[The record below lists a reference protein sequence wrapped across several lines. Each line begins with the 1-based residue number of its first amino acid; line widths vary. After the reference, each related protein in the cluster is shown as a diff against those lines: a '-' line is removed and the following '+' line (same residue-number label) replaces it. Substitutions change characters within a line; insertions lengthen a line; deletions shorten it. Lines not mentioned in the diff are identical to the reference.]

1 MPTSTDPY
9 NSADRL
15 VEADD
20 VLEPLDTEAIP
31 EVASSA
37 QEAAIAAADTSAT
50 DMARNVQGSLSLDEK
65 PVEVTQVS
73 DADVFNDSEGL
84 EDLNEGDKEALDSLV
99 SSEAPA
105 ASADFPERPEA
116 TLADG
121 PAYAPSPSAIRSSS
135 SAAEVSSSVVPGLS
149 VNDNA
154 DWMDQAQP
162 IETLPEAP
170 KSRLKAHIG
179 IFFATIILVP
189 IAWYLFSDASIR
201 LAVVEDNPW
210 TTGKVS
216 ILALLE
222 TVGALVVLGLIWFLA
237 RASSLGVFCSGL
249 VVTILGAVGVVVPFF
264 ARETIANGL
273 TDAIGSIN
281 SLTGNIAHHF
291 AIDLGSGRI
300 LFYGFLLLMTS
311 VVSHYAR
318 KRGKIAGIQTARRDM
333 ALGK

>member
-20 VLEPLDTEAIP
+20 VLEPLGAEAVP

-37 QEAAIAAADTSAT
+37 QEAAIAAADASAT
-50 DMARNVQGSLSLDEK
+50 DMAHNVQGSLSLDEK

-73 DADVFNDSEGL
+73 DADVFTESAGLSE
-84 EDLNEGDKEALDSLV
+84 EGKATSDTLV
-99 SSEAPA
+99 SSQASV
-105 ASADFPERPEA
+105 ASADLPERPEA

-121 PAYAPSPSAIRSSS
+121 PAYAPSPSAIRSSA
-135 SAAEVSSSVVPGLS
+135 SAAEAPSTVVPGLA

-154 DWMDQAQP
+154 DWMDQAQS
-162 IETLPEAP
+162 IETLPEGP

-179 IFFATIILVP
+179 IFFATILLVP

-201 LAVVEDNPW
+201 LAVVDDNPW
-210 TTGKVS
+210 ATGKVS

-222 TVGALVVLGLIWFLA
+222 TVGALIVLGLIWFLA
-237 RASSLGVFCSGL
+237 RASSLGVLCSGL

-273 TDAIGSIN
+273 TDAIGSFN

-300 LFYGFLLLMTS
+300 LFYGFLLLMTGI
-311 VVSHYAR
+311 VSHYAR
-318 KRGKIAGIQTARRDM
+318 KRGTIAGKQTARRDM

>member
-20 VLEPLDTEAIP
+20 VLEPLSVEAVP

-37 QEAAIAAADTSAT
+37 QEAAIAAADAPTA
-50 DMARNVQGSLSLDEK
+50 DMAHNVQGSLSLDEK

-73 DADVFNDSEGL
+73 DGDVFTESGDLSE
-84 EDLNEGDKEALDSLV
+84 EENAALDALV
-99 SSEAPA
+99 ASQDAQA
-105 ASADFPERPEA
+105 ANELPERPEA

-121 PAYAPSPSAIRSSS
+121 PAYAPSPSAIRSSA
-135 SAAEVSSSVVPGLS
+135 SAAEASSSQGELGFS
-149 VNDNA
+149 SSNNA
-154 DWMDQAQP
+154 DWIAQEP

-170 KSRLKAHIG
+170 KSRVKAHIG
-179 IFFATIILVP
+179 VFFATILLVP
-189 IAWYLFSDASIR
+189 LAWYLFSDASIR
-201 LAVVEDNPW
+201 LAVVEGNPW
-210 TTGKVS
+210 ATGKVS
-216 ILALLE
+216 ILVLLE

-237 RASSLGVFCSGL
+237 RASSLGIFCSGL

-264 ARETIANGL
+264 ARDTIANGL
-273 TDAIGSIN
+273 TGAIGSFN

-300 LFYGFLLLMTS
+300 LFYGFLLLMTG

-318 KRGKIAGIQTARRDM
+318 KRGTIAGKQTARRDM

>member
-20 VLEPLDTEAIP
+20 VLEPLGAEAVP

-37 QEAAIAAADTSAT
+37 QEAAIAAADASAT
-50 DMARNVQGSLSLDEK
+50 DMAHNVQGSLSLDEK

-73 DADVFNDSEGL
+73 DADVFTESGDLSE
-84 EDLNEGDKEALDSLV
+84 EGNAAVDALV
-99 SSEAPA
+99 SSEDSLAV
-105 ASADFPERPEA
+105 SDLPERPEA

-121 PAYAPSPSAIRSSS
+121 PAYAPSPSAIRSSA
-135 SAAEVSSSVVPGLS
+135 SAAEAPSTAVPGLS

-154 DWMDQAQP
+154 DWAEQES
-162 IETLPEAP
+162 IETLPEGP

-179 IFFATIILVP
+179 IFFATILLVP

-201 LAVVEDNPW
+201 LAVVENNPW
-210 TTGKVS
+210 ATGKVS

-237 RASSLGVFCSGL
+237 RASSLGAFCSGL

-273 TDAIGSIN
+273 TDAIGSFN

-300 LFYGFLLLMTS
+300 LFYGFLLLMTGI
-311 VVSHYAR
+311 VSHYAR
-318 KRGKIAGIQTARRDM
+318 KRGTIAGKQIARRDM